1 MRWAVSGA
9 RSLAFGSRARNRRG
23 GARERAIGFA
33 AARPRGTLSPVSYD
47 YDLLVIGSGPAGEK
61 GAAQAAY
68 FGKRVAV
75 IEKHVAPGGAAVH
88 TGTLPS
94 KTLRETA
101 MYLSGYRHA
110 DLYGLKVSLDPALAV
125 PKLMSR
131 KDTVVTHEVDR
142 IHWNLDRH
150 KVTYVEGS
158 ARLLDAHTIEVRAS
172 SGETRTLR
180 GEFILVATGSVPFQP
195 SAIPFADPDIDDS
208 DTILN
213 LDRIPATMTVI
224 GGGVIGCEY
233 ASMFAAL
240 GVKVTLIEPRSELL
254 SFLDAEISE
263 ALRVAL
269 VHLGIDVRLNTGA
282 GEVKRV
288 GDHIVVQL
296 SNAGPMPP
304 APLHDATAVSAA
316 GEVVTE
322 KLLFAAG
329 RCGATATLGL
339 EAVGVKLQKRGY
351 VEVNQDYCTSVPSIY
366 AAGDVI
372 GFPALA
378 STSMEQARVAVC
390 NAFGFTYKRQ
400 MSELLPYGIY
410 TIPEVSC
417 VGLSEEDAI
426 ARGIAVV
433 VGRAFYKHNARGRII
448 GDSDG
453 LVKLVF
459 DKETRKLI
467 GTNCI
472 GDRATEL
479 VHIGQ
484 AMILTGGSV
493 DTLIEMVFNYPTL
506 AECYKYAAYDALGR
520 WLSPSRSSAE
530 ADGS

>member
-1 MRWAVSGA
+1 
-9 RSLAFGSRARNRRG
+9 
-23 GARERAIGFA
+23 
-33 AARPRGTLSPVSYD
+33 VSYD

-68 FGKRVAV
+68 FGKRVAI
-75 IEKHVAPGGAAVH
+75 IEKEPAPGGAAVH

-101 MYLSGYRHA
+101 LYLSGYRQA
-110 DLYGLKVSLDPALAV
+110 ELYGLKVSLDPALAV

-131 KDTVVTHEVDR
+131 KDTVRTGEVGR

-150 KVTYVEGS
+150 QVSYLSGRAAFV
-158 ARLLDAHTIEVRAS
+158 DAHTLEITGK
-172 SGETRTLR
+172 GEARRVT
-180 GEFILVATGSVPFQP
+180 GEFILVATGSVPFKP
-195 SAIPFADPDIDDS
+195 PHIDFDDPDIDDS
-208 DTILN
+208 DTILS
-213 LDRIPATMTVI
+213 LDRIPKSLTVI

-240 GVKVTLIEPRSELL
+240 GSKVTLIEPRSELL

-269 VHLGIDVRLNTGA
+269 IGHGIDVRLNTGA
-282 GEVKRV
+282 GEIKRV
-288 GDHIVVQL
+288 GDRIVTQL
-296 SNAGPMPP
+296 SHAGPMPP
-304 APLHDATAVSAA
+304 APLHDATPISSA
-316 GEVVTE
+316 GEVTSE

-329 RCGATATLGL
+329 RSGATAGMNLLG
-339 EAVGVKLQKRGY
+339 VGVKLLKRGY
-351 VEVNQDYCTSVPSIY
+351 VEVDRDYRTAVASIY

-372 GFPALA
+372 GFPSLA
-378 STSMEQARVAVC
+378 STSMEQARVAAC
-390 NAFGFTYKRQ
+390 HAFGFTYKRQ
-400 MSELLPYGIY
+400 VSELLPYGIY

-426 ARGIAVV
+426 ARGLNVV
-433 VGRAFYKHNARGRII
+433 IGRAPYKHNARGRII
-448 GDSDG
+448 GDEGG

-459 DKETRKLI
+459 ELESKMLL
-467 GTNCI
+467 GANCI

-484 AMILTGGSV
+484 ALIMTGGTV

-506 AECYKYAAYDALGR
+506 AECYKYAAYDGLGNVAR
-520 WLSPSRSSAE
+520 KRPGRR
-530 ADGS
+530 

>member
-1 MRWAVSGA
+1 
-9 RSLAFGSRARNRRG
+9 
-23 GARERAIGFA
+23 
-33 AARPRGTLSPVSYD
+33 VSYD

-75 IEKHVAPGGAAVH
+75 IEKEPAPGGAAVH

-101 MYLSGYRHA
+101 IYLSGYRNA
-110 DLYGLKVSLDPALAV
+110 ELYGLRVSLDKGLAV

-131 KDTVVTHEVDR
+131 KDTVVTQEVDR
-142 IHWNLDRH
+142 IRWNLDRH
-150 KVTYVEGS
+150 KVTYLQGT
-158 ARLLDAHTIEVRAS
+158 ARLVDPHTVELRCAEGVRVL
-172 SGETRTLR
+172 T
-180 GEFILVATGSVPFQP
+180 GEFILVATGSTPFQP
-195 SAIPFADPDIDDS
+195 PSIPFDDIDIDDS
-208 DTILN
+208 DTILD
-213 LDRIPATMTVI
+213 LDRIPGSMTVI

-269 VHLGIDVRLNTGA
+269 IHLGIDVRLNTGA

-288 GDHIVVQL
+288 GDQIVTQL
-296 SNAGPMPP
+296 SHAGPMPP
-304 APLHDATAVSAA
+304 APLHDATPVSAA
-316 GEVVTE
+316 GEVASE

-329 RCGATATLGL
+329 RSGNTASLGL
-339 EAVGVKLQKRGY
+339 EAVGVTLLKRGY
-351 VEVNQDYCTSVPSIY
+351 VEVNHDYRTSVPSIY

-378 STSMEQARVAVC
+378 STSMEQARCAVC
-390 NAFGFTYKRQ
+390 NAFGFSYKRQ

-426 ARGIAVV
+426 ARGISVV
-433 VGRAFYKHNARGRII
+433 VGRALYKHNARGRII

-459 DKETRKLI
+459 EKESRKLI

-472 GDRATEL
+472 GDRATEI

-484 AMILTGGSV
+484 AVILTHGTV
-493 DTLIEMVFNYPTL
+493 DTFIEMVFNYPTL

-520 WLSPSRSSAE
+520 WTKPDRNTDD

>member
-1 MRWAVSGA
+1 
-9 RSLAFGSRARNRRG
+9 
-23 GARERAIGFA
+23 
-33 AARPRGTLSPVSYD
+33 VSYD

-61 GAAQAAY
+61 AAAQAAY

-75 IEKHVAPGGAAVH
+75 IERDPSPGGAAVH

-101 MYLSGYRHA
+101 LYLSGYRQA
-110 DLYGLKVSLDPALAV
+110 ALYGLKVTLDRTLAV
-125 PKLMSR
+125 PRLMSR
-131 KDTVVTHEVDR
+131 KDTVRDIEVNR

-150 KVTYVEGS
+150 HVTYQLGT
-158 ARLLDAHTIEVRAS
+158 ARVVDPHGIEVTAADGGKS
-172 SGETRTLR
+172 TITGA
-180 GEFILVATGSVPFQP
+180 FILIATGSAPFHP
-195 SAIPFADPDIDDS
+195 PNIPFADPDIDDS
-208 DTILN
+208 DTILE
-213 LDRIPATMTVI
+213 LDRLPDSLTVI

-240 GVKVTLIEPRSELL
+240 GVRVTLIEPRSELL

-269 VHLGIDVRLNTGA
+269 IGLGIDVRLNTGA
-282 GEVKRV
+282 GEIKRV
-288 GDHIVVQL
+288 GASIVTELVE
-296 SNAGPMPP
+296 AAPMPR
-304 APLHDATAVSAA
+304 APLQDMKPVASA
-316 GEVVTE
+316 GQVTSD

-329 RCGATATLGL
+329 RMGRTGELGL
-339 EAVGVKLQKRGY
+339 EAVGVKMQKRGY
-351 VEVNQDYCTSVPSIY
+351 VEVDGDYRTNVPSIY

-390 NAFGFTYKRQ
+390 HAFDLAYKRQ
-400 MSELLPYGIY
+400 VSELLPYGIY

-426 ARGIAVV
+426 ARGIDVV
-433 VGRAFYKHNARGRII
+433 VGRALYKHNARGRII

-459 DKETRKLI
+459 EKESKKLI

-484 AMILTGGSV
+484 ALIIMKGTV

-506 AECYKYAAYDALGR
+506 SECYKYAAYDALGR
-520 WLSPSRSSAE
+520 WRNPGRTSEE

>member
-1 MRWAVSGA
+1 M
-9 RSLAFGSRARNRRG
+9 
-23 GARERAIGFA
+23 
-33 AARPRGTLSPVSYD
+33 PYD
-47 YDLLVIGSGPAGEK
+47 YDLIVIGSGPAGEK
-61 GAAQAAY
+61 GAVQAAY
-68 FGKRVAV
+68 FGKRVA
-75 IEKHVAPGGAAVH
+75 ILEKARSPGGAAVH

-101 MYLSGYRHA
+101 IYLSGYRNA
-110 DLYGLKVSLDPALAV
+110 ELYGLNVTLDPKLAV
-125 PKLMSR
+125 PKLISR
-131 KDTVVTHEVDR
+131 KDAVVDTEVDR
-142 IHWNLDRH
+142 IEWNLNRH
-150 KVTYVEGS
+150 NVTYLHGT
-158 ARLLDAHTIEVRAS
+158 ARLLDAHTVELSEA
-172 SGETRTLR
+172 GEAQRISA
-180 GEFILVATGSVPFQP
+180 EIILVATGSVPFQP
-195 SAIPFADPDIDDS
+195 ASIPFEDPDIDDS
-208 DTILN
+208 DTILQ
-213 LDRIPATMTVI
+213 LDRLPKTMTVI

-233 ASMFAAL
+233 ASMFCAL
-240 GVKVTLIEPRSELL
+240 GVKVTLIEPRNELL

-269 VHLGIDVRLNTGA
+269 VGLGIDVRLNTGA

-288 GDHIVVQL
+288 GDQIVTQL
-296 SNAGPMPP
+296 SHAAPMPP
-304 APLHDATAVSAA
+304 APLQDAKPTASA
-316 GEVVTE
+316 GEIATD

-329 RCGATATLGL
+329 RSGATASLNL

-351 VEVNQDYCTSVPSIY
+351 VDVDCDYRTAVPSIY

-390 NAFGFTYKRQ
+390 HAFGFDYKRT
-400 MSELLPYGIY
+400 MSQLLPYGIY

-417 VGLSEEDAI
+417 VGFSEEDAI
-426 ARGIAVV
+426 AKGLSVV
-433 VGRAFYKHNARGRII
+433 VGRALYKHNARGRII

-459 DKETRKLI
+459 DKITRKLI

-484 AMILTGGSV
+484 AMILTGGTV

-506 AECYKYAAYDALGR
+506 SECYKYAAYDALGR
-520 WLSPSRSSAE
+520 WIKPDRNTDD